1 METPQSIRDVRFR
14 QALRGYNPED
24 VDAFINR
31 VIATVEE
38 LQRNVEALQAR
49 AEEAEAKA
57 NEEHDVEESLRRT
70 LVLAQRTADSAV
82 AEAQEEA
89 ARLVADAKA
98 EREVLVAEMDAFRER
113 SVAEAEAAIAAE
125 RARLHD
131 ERDALSRDVAT
142 MSSYLAQE
150 RERLRIY
157 FTDQLR
163 RVEAG
168 VPGVEPPPPMEA
180 PPRGEHAAGA
190 EGGGVAGAAGASG
203 SDELVDDG
211 PVVDVD
217 EDDPFLA
224 ELRRAATDTEPLGP
238 RDQEDPLGRA
248 GGDGDIDIFEEADS
262 GGRFLR
268 RRR

>member
-24 VDAFINR
+24 VDAFITR
-31 VIATVEE
+31 VIETVEE

-49 AEEAEAKA
+49 AAESEAKA
-57 NEEHDVEESLRRT
+57 DEEHDVEESLRRT
-70 LVLAQRTADSAV
+70 LVLAQRTADA
-82 AEAQEEA
+82 AIQEAQEEA
-89 ARLVADAKA
+89 ARLVAGAKA
-98 EREVLVAEMDAFRER
+98 EREALVAEMDAFRQK
-113 SVAEAEAAIAAE
+113 SVAEAEAAIEAE

-131 ERDALSRDVAT
+131 ERDALARDVAT
-142 MSSYLAQE
+142 MTSYLAQE

-168 VPGVEPPPPMEA
+168 VPGVDPPPPMEA
-180 PPRGEHAAGA
+180 PPRGEHAAAAEGGA
-190 EGGGVAGAAGASG
+190 EGAGGAGGSG
-203 SDELVDDG
+203 DVGGDG
-211 PVVDVD
+211 QVVDVD

-238 RDQEDPLGRA
+238 RDQEDSNRRA
-248 GGDGDIDIFEEADS
+248 GPHGDVDIFEEADS